1 MKNPI
6 RYLLLFC
13 SAITV
18 QASNIFPSSGNV
30 GIGVSSPQEKLH
42 VNGASYLR
50 GNVKIFAN
58 EGIGNDGT
66 AYLQARDNSGASD
79 IGMQFR
85 TQENGN
91 YINVLR
97 LSYDGDVGIGTSN
110 PRRKLHVAGNT
121 YLRGHMSLYAYEGD
135 GQSGTSYIQ
144 ARDDSGNSSIS
155 IQLRTQ
161 ENGSYRNVMRLN
173 ANGYVGIGTGLP
185 TKKLHVAGDTQSHKL
200 TLISSQDVSKSN
212 KNGTLMIGDVNGIN
226 VSLDNNEIMAR
237 NGVNNTTL
245 HLNAEG
251 GNIRMGNTDTK
262 VGIGTSTPDY
272 PLDVNGTIRAK
283 EVIVESGWSDYVFED
298 TASHRS
304 PKSKPTSLP
313 TATSPASPP
322 PLRSNKM
329 APSSVNWSPS
339 KWPKSKN

>member
-185 TKKLHVAGDTQSHKL
+185 TKKVLVAGDTQSHKL

-245 HLNAEG
+245 H
-251 GNIRMGNTDTK
+251 
-262 VGIGTSTPDY
+262 
-272 PLDVNGTIRAK
+272 
-283 EVIVESGWSDYVFED
+283 
-298 TASHRS
+298 
-304 PKSKPTSLP
+304 
-313 TATSPASPP
+313 
-322 PLRSNKM
+322 
-329 APSSVNWSPS
+329 
-339 KWPKSKN
+339 